1 MNDLPGLTGLR
12 GILALAVLL
21 FHLGCLPYGW
31 LAVDGFF
38 LLSGIVLCHVY
49 GKRGP

>member
-1 MNDLPGLTGLR
+1 MKGELPGLTSLR

-21 FHLGCLPYGW
+21 FHLGLLPFGW

-38 LLSGIVLCHVY
+38 LLSGIVLTYVY
-49 GKRGP
+49 GGRR